1 MIGPNGAG
9 KSTLFRGL
17 AGILKPLSGSIDLG
31 GLDIRDI
38 AYLPQSVDIDRSFP
52 ISVFDLV
59 GTGLWRTTGF
69 FGGMGKAE
77 RDKITQALAAV
88 GLNGFEN
95 RSIGTLSGGQMQRM
109 LFARVL
115 LQDARLIVL
124 DEPFNAIDA
133 KTSADLLAL
142 VKRWHGEGRTVLAA
156 LHDMELVR
164 DHFPETLLLAR
175 GPVAWGATAEVLT
188 AENLMVALRM
198 CEAFDDTCR
207 RLRGRYAVTGRL
219 MLYDALIAPFTEFE
233 FMRRALAAV
242 IALALGAAPIGVFL
256 MLRRMS
262 LVGDA
267 MAHAILPGAA
277 IGFLVSGLNLF
288 AMTTGGL
295 IAGFTVAILAGLVA
309 RHTELKEDASLATFY
324 LVSLALGVTIVSV
337 KGTNIDLLHVLF
349 GNILAMDDQTLLV
362 IAFNATITLLVHGR
376 DLPAAGDRMRR
387 SGIPAHRLP
396 RRCARA
402 SGVPGAGRHQPRQ
415 RLSRARHAARRR
427 PDDPARRHRA
437 VLVAR
442 HHRHDL
448 HRGRKRDCLGLCRA
462 GAVVPDQN
470 SLRPGDHPDRGG
482 ALCDLAAV
490 RQCQRPGA
498 ADVPRPS
505 SRGVVMMRF
514 WLIALALLAAA
525 GPARAADRL
534 NVVASFSILGDFVRN
549 VGGDRVN
556 VTTLVGP
563 NSDAHVYVPTPADA
577 KKVADAKLVF
587 VNGLGFEG
595 WLSRLVKSAGGKAS
609 VVTATTGI
617 APLKLGSEADPHA
630 WQSVANAKIY
640 VANIRDA
647 LARPLLRMPKPS
659 SPMRTPIWL
668 NSTRWSARC
677 ARRSRKFR
685 KAAAR

>member
-1 MIGPNGAG
+1 
-9 KSTLFRGL
+9 
-17 AGILKPLSGSIDLG
+17 
-31 GLDIRDI
+31 
-38 AYLPQSVDIDRSFP
+38 
-52 ISVFDLV
+52 
-59 GTGLWRTTGF
+59 
-69 FGGMGKAE
+69 
-77 RDKITQALAAV
+77 
-88 GLNGFEN
+88 
-95 RSIGTLSGGQMQRM
+95 MQRM

-124 DEPFNAIDA
+124 DEPFNAIDT

-175 GPVAWGATAEVLT
+175 GPVAWGATAQVLT

-207 RLRGRYAVTGRL
+207 RLRGRYAVAGRL

-362 IAFNATITLLVHGR
+362 IAFNATITLLVM
-376 DLPAAGDRMRR
+376 AV
-387 SGIPAHRLP
+387 IY
-396 RRCARA
+396 
-402 SGVPGAGRHQPRQ
+402 
-415 RLSRARHAARRR
+415 R
-427 PDDPARRHRA
+427 PLVIECVDPVFLRT
-437 VLVAR
+437 VS
-442 HHRHDL
+442 
-448 HRGRKRDCLGLCRA
+448 RA
-462 GAVVPDQN
+462 GAPAHLAFLALVVINLVNGFHALGTLLGVGLMILPAGIARFWSRDITGMICIAVASAIVSGYAGLVLSFQTKIPSGPAIILVAAGLYLA
-470 SLRPGDHPDRGG
+470 SLLFGNVSG
-482 ALCDLAAV
+482 LV
-490 RQCQRPGA
+490 RQMFPG
-498 ADVPRPS
+498 RH
-505 SRGVVMMRF
+505 
-514 WLIALALLAAA
+514 L
-525 GPARAADRL
+525 
-534 NVVASFSILGDFVRN
+534 
-549 VGGDRVN
+549 
-556 VTTLVGP
+556 
-563 NSDAHVYVPTPADA
+563 
-577 KKVADAKLVF
+577 
-587 VNGLGFEG
+587 
-595 WLSRLVKSAGGKAS
+595 
-609 VVTATTGI
+609 
-617 APLKLGSEADPHA
+617 EA
-630 WQSVANAKIY
+630 
-640 VANIRDA
+640 
-647 LARPLLRMPKPS
+647 
-659 SPMRTPIWL
+659 
-668 NSTRWSARC
+668 
-677 ARRSRKFR
+677 
-685 KAAAR
+685 